1 MPDKESRI
9 EIFDSK
15 LKKYDYSLSDKNYCN
30 EFIEKTVNMSGRDIT
45 NYVKDLKIAVRNSR
59 SDTSKKEM
67 EVIKQMSQEN
77 IEKIG
82 QAAEQKIEQITVVKR
97 TTSQDIQK
105 VSDSLVDNIEKLTQ
119 SMEQK
124 GKAVVDEYY
133 TELNSNIK
141 SFASNIRSMKNAT
154 TQMEKIAK
162 EIPVFMLDTKGNI
175 ETQFSEMQIKLD
187 QYLEYADKLHSD
199 IANRW
204 ELLRTQEEN

>member
-1 MPDKESRI
+1 M
-9 EIFDSK
+9 
-15 LKKYDYSLSDKNYCN
+15 
-30 EFIEKTVNMSGRDIT
+30 G
-45 NYVKDLKIAVRNSR
+45 

-175 ETQFSEMQIKLD
+175 EPQFSEMQIKLD

-199 IANRW
+199 IANRR
-204 ELLRTQEEN
+204 ELLRTQEENKLLQGGS